1 MLFNMNLKSSSILL
15 GVLSLIGLYL
25 LSLYSYLLFHS
36 LAEVFS
42 IVIACGIFMIAWNSQ
57 KYAENSYFLFI
68 GIAYLFIG
76 SLDLIHT
83 LGYKGM
89 GIFTEYDANLPTQ
102 LWIAARYLE
111 SISLFIAPVFLNR
124 RIDKN
129 IAIWVYGVASALLI
143 ASIFTNVF
151 PDCFIEGSGLT
162 LFKKLSEFVVSGILI
177 SAIMFLFSKRR
188 DFDADIFKF
197 LISAMVLTIGA
208 ELSFTFYISVY
219 GFSNLI
225 GHYFKIVS
233 FYLIYR
239 AIIKSGLE
247 RPYSLLFRNLKQ
259 SEKSLKKERRELQG
273 ALAEIKTLSGLLP
286 ICSHCKKIRD
296 DKGYWNQIEAYIGS
310 HSEAE
315 FTHGICPECQKK
327 YYAEFL
333 PTEKED
339 GASSE

>member
-1 MLFNMNLKSSSILL
+1 MHFKMDLKSPNILL
-15 GVLSLIGLYL
+15 GILSLIGLYL
-25 LSLYSYLLFHS
+25 VSRYSYLLFHS
-36 LAEVFS
+36 LSEMFS

-76 SLDLIHT
+76 SLDFIHT

-89 GIFTEYDANLPTQ
+89 GIFIGYDANLPTQ

-111 SISLFIAPVFLNR
+111 SISLLIAPIFLNR
-124 RIDKN
+124 RIDKHDVLWAYGI
-129 IAIWVYGVASALLI
+129 IAALLI
-143 ASIFTNVF
+143 ASIFTYVF
-151 PDCFIEGSGLT
+151 PDCFVEGSGLT
-162 LFKKLSEFVVSGILI
+162 LFKKLSEFVISGILAG
-177 SAIMFLFSKRR
+177 AILFLFSKRSE
-188 DFDADIFKF
+188 FDEGIFNL
-197 LISAMVLTIGA
+197 LIGSMALTIGA
-208 ELSFTFYISVY
+208 ELSFTFYINVY
-219 GFSNLI
+219 GLSNLI

-247 RPYSLLFRNLKQ
+247 KPYSLLFRNLKQ
-259 SEKSLKKERRELQG
+259 SEESLKKEHRELQD
-273 ALAEIKTLSGLLP
+273 ALAEIKTLSGMLP

-296 DKGYWNQIEAYIGS
+296 DKGYWNQIEAYIRR

-315 FTHGICPECQKK
+315 FSHSICPECQEK
-327 YYAEFL
+327 YYAEFF